1 MSDAKDLA
9 RRLRQDEKW
18 APLRHVELE
27 QWQGIRSSRFL
38 PSNRLLAADML
49 EEQAR
54 RIHELEAQLSD
65 ARTDLCSLQ
74 RSMRAREAETKP

>member
-1 MSDAKDLA
+1 VSDAKDLA
-9 RRLRQDEKW
+9 GRLRADEEW
-18 APLRHVELE
+18 AP
-27 QWQGIRSSRFL
+27 QWDPHGSMP

-74 RSMRAREAETKP
+74 RSMRAREAETAP